1 MSIFPFIDSTSTSTE
16 TNDELPMLKEY
27 AYDFEKNELLL
38 DEGGR
43 TYMVEGNEALRI
55 WIFKALFTERC
66 HYTAYSFA
74 FGSEIQDQVI
84 GHSMNV
90 EIVKLEIEY
99 RFLSEEEYY
108 NLIQQEENTEKVNEN
123 ILISMGAQAELYEK
137 LLATEENQLIIMNA
151 VAELYEAKTGGN

>member
-90 EIVKLEIEY
+90 EIVKLEIE
-99 RFLSEEEYY
+99 RFIIEALMVISLCCVDRYSGGSTSL
-108 NLIQQEENTEKVNEN
+108 NLPI
-123 ILISMGAQAELYEK
+123 
-137 LLATEENQLIIMNA
+137 
-151 VAELYEAKTGGN
+151 VAWCWSHDDL